1 MTTRICKVLC
11 PRQLENFDGEY
22 LWWRPILIYKS
33 INLLLIQAR
42 SECIECWFKLKEGA
56 TEIKKLKGS
65 WTVIHLL
72 IHRSQGFSQNSN
84 DLEKD
89 WRCFSLNDIK
99 IAFHKRNQKRVI
111 KANRLR
117 VWTGFEVISASS

>member
-22 LWWRPILIYKS
+22 LWWSSILIRTLIVDLGKF

-72 IHRSQGFSQNSN
+72 IHRSQGFSQNSTN
-84 DLEKD
+84 SK
-89 WRCFSLNDIK
+89 
-99 IAFHKRNQKRVI
+99 
-111 KANRLR
+111 
-117 VWTGFEVISASS
+117 